1 MRGEKWLNVYT
12 VREQF
17 REATRLAAIKS
28 NDWMVAYSEWMRTI
42 IPSSLP
48 LWWRRWRWR
57 VSIATLCL
65 PINVTVFCVC
75 VFGSLTTPN
84 NIHLGDTCLCC
95 SSGGGGGGWKSTQ
108 NLPPNEGGWLGK
120 RRCSGISWIYCTPS
134 WAPFGN
140 CCWSWWAFLN
150 HRRHDNSGAQLGKS
164 CAHRHRQKATLPIR
178 AIFQS
183 KLVQRVVGGEVHCHT
198 IFFFFST
205 SIQHQQQQSQ
215 SRRDP
220 FNANRNTEAESCV
233 EEEEE
238 K

>member
-1 MRGEKWLNVYT
+1 MRGEKWLNVCT

-95 SSGGGGGGWKSTQ
+95 SNGGGGWKSTQ
-108 NLPPNEGGWLGK
+108 NLPPNKGGCLLENPPPPWVVAQVLVGYIVPLRGLRSATAADRGGLFLIIVVMTIVALNWEKAVRTDTGK
-120 RRCSGISWIYCTPS
+120 KP
-134 WAPFGN
+134 PFL
-140 CCWSWWAFLN
+140 SA
-150 HRRHDNSGAQLGKS
+150 RYS
-164 CAHRHRQKATLPIR
+164 
-178 AIFQS
+178 
-183 KLVQRVVGGEVHCHT
+183 
-198 IFFFFST
+198 
-205 SIQHQQQQSQ
+205 SQ
-215 SRRDP
+215 SSCNEWWEGKYTTIP
-220 FNANRNTEAESCV
+220 SSSSSPPPSSTNNNNRKVVAIHSMPTEIPKPSRV
-233 EEEEE
+233 
-238 K
+238 